1 MLIAI
6 DWGTTSFRAYLF
18 DSHRVIIDTIA
29 ASAGIMQGKNSD
41 FEDVFYTQIGGWLEK
56 LPNVPVIASGMI
68 TSNQGWIE
76 TPYLPCPASLTD
88 LSGNLTK
95 HLTAKGH
102 TIYFVSGVCQKSP
115 TPNIM
120 RGEETQMAGLN
131 SSKSMTAVLP
141 GTHSKWIRMEG
152 DTIQQFS
159 TFMTG
164 EIFAALTQHT
174 ILGRLITEN
183 ENQDGFVVGVHEGF
197 SSQEEDGGILSKL
210 FGARAMPLL
219 ELMSP
224 DSIKDYISGLLLG
237 TEIKEAVQ
245 SGFGNNVNP
254 VICGT
259 ADLVAR
265 YKKALEIC
273 GIQTELGKDHLAAFG
288 LYRIAAA
295 AQLL

>member
-1 MLIAI
+1 
-6 DWGTTSFRAYLF
+6 
-18 DSHRVIIDTIA
+18 
-29 ASAGIMQGKNSD
+29 
-41 FEDVFYTQIGGWLEK
+41 
-56 LPNVPVIASGMI
+56 
-68 TSNQGWIE
+68 
-76 TPYLPCPASLTD
+76 
-88 LSGNLTK
+88 
-95 HLTAKGH
+95 
-102 TIYFVSGVCQKSP
+102 
-115 TPNIM
+115 
-120 RGEETQMAGLN
+120 
-131 SSKSMTAVLP
+131 
-141 GTHSKWIRMEG
+141 
-152 DTIQQFS
+152 
-159 TFMTG
+159 
-164 EIFAALTQHT
+164 
-174 ILGRLITEN
+174 
-183 ENQDGFVVGVHEGF
+183 
-197 SSQEEDGGILSKL
+197 
-210 FGARAMPLL
+210 MPLL